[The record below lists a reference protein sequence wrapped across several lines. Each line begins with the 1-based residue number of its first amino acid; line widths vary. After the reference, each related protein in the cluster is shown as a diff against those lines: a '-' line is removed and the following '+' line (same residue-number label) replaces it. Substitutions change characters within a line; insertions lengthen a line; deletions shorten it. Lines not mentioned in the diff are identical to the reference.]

1 VNKRVLELVREN
13 ARAAGLE
20 NVNAVEPDDV
30 PADLRFST
38 IWSNPPIRV
47 GKNEL
52 HGLLSKWL
60 PRLEVGSDAW
70 LVVQKNLGADS
81 LQKWM
86 NTELGDVVDVTRAS
100 TSKGYRVLTA
110 HRR

>member
-1 VNKRVLELVREN
+1 M
-13 ARAAGLE
+13 A
-20 NVNAVEPDDV
+20 
-30 PADLRFST
+30 
-38 IWSNPPIRV
+38 
-47 GKNEL
+47 
-52 HGLLSKWL
+52 